1 MPFHRPA
8 RGATID
14 GMSPRRLRLPLVLVA
29 AALAGAG
36 CGGGGDDDGERSAA
50 PAPEQAPS
58 IPRPPSTPQ
67 EPTGALAI
75 PRRVPRKATGPADPA
90 DERVIRRWLAALR
103 RGDVRAAS
111 RYFALPSTFQNGTP
125 VLTIDTEVER
135 VAVNEALPCGA
146 KAIRTGG
153 AGQFTIIV
161 FELVRRPGAD
171 CGPGT
176 GNRARGAIRVA
187 GGRIREWYRL
197 PDAPG
202 AAQPA
207 PPAAGPTV

>member
-1 MPFHRPA
+1 MP
-8 RGATID
+8 
-14 GMSPRRLRLPLVLVA
+14 PRRLRLPLALAAA

-36 CGGGGDDDGERSAA
+36 CGGGDGDRGERRAA
-50 PAPEQAPS
+50 PPPEQAPS
-58 IPRPPSTPQ
+58 IPRPPSTPA
-67 EPTGALAI
+67 EPTGTLAI
-75 PRRVPRKATGPADPA
+75 PRRVPRRATGPADPA

-103 RGDVRAAS
+103 AGHVRAAS

-125 VLTIDTEVER
+125 VLTIDTDVER

-146 KAIRTGG
+146 KAIRMGG
-153 AGQFTIIV
+153 AGEFTIIV

-197 PDAPG
+197 PDAPSAG
-202 AAQPA
+202 KPA
-207 PPAAGPTV
+207 PPAGPAV

>member
-1 MPFHRPA
+1 VPFRCPDS
-8 RGATID
+8 RATID
-14 GMSPRRLRLPLVLVA
+14 GMALRRIVLVLAVVA
-29 AALAGAG
+29 AVPAAAG
-36 CGGGGDDDGERSAA
+36 CGGGDDDDGERRAA
-50 PAPEQAPS
+50 PRSEQVPS
-58 IPRPPSTPQ
+58 IPRPPSTPR

-75 PRRVPRKATGPADPA
+75 PRRVPREATGPADPT

-103 RGDVRAAS
+103 GGDVRAAS

-125 VLTIDTEVER
+125 VLTIDTDVER

-146 KAIRTGG
+146 KAIRMGG
-153 AGQFTIIV
+153 AGAFTIV
-161 FELVRRPGAD
+161 VYELVRRPGAD

-187 GGRIREWYRL
+187 RGRIREWYRL

-202 AAQPA
+202 ADQPA
-207 PPAAGPTV
+207 PPAAGPAV

>member
-1 MPFHRPA
+1 VPFRSPA
-8 RGATID
+8 PRATID
-14 GMSPRRLRLPLVLVA
+14 GMSPRRIALVLAVVA
-29 AALAGAG
+29 AAPAAAG
-36 CGGGGDDDGERSAA
+36 CGGDGDDGERRAA
-50 PAPEQAPS
+50 PPPEQAPS
-58 IPRPPSTPQ
+58 IPRPPSTPL

-103 RGDVRAAS
+103 SGDVRAAS

-125 VLTIDTEVER
+125 VLTIDTDVER

-146 KAIRTGG
+146 KAIRMGG
-153 AGQFTIIV
+153 AGAFTIIV

-207 PPAAGPTV
+207 PPAAGPAV

>member
-1 MPFHRPA
+1 MFTHTLL
-8 RGATID
+8 RGLRGEADADRD
-14 GMSPRRLRLPLVLVA
+14 GIVTFSEVA
-29 AALAGAG
+29 AFVEATVDALV
-36 CGGGGDDDGERSAA
+36 RLAA
-50 PAPEQAPS
+50 PPAPPIETAS
-58 IPRPPSTPQ
+58 VH
-67 EPTGALAI
+67 EH
-75 PRRVPRKATGPADPA
+75 
-90 DERVIRRWLAALR
+90 WLAALR

-125 VLTIDTEVER
+125 VLTIDTDVER

-153 AGQFTIIV
+153 AGAFTIIV

-207 PPAAGPTV
+207 PPAAGPAV

>member
-1 MPFHRPA
+1 M
-8 RGATID
+8 
-14 GMSPRRLRLPLVLVA
+14 
-29 AALAGAG
+29 
-36 CGGGGDDDGERSAA
+36 
-50 PAPEQAPS
+50 
-58 IPRPPSTPQ
+58 
-67 EPTGALAI
+67 
-75 PRRVPRKATGPADPA
+75 
-90 DERVIRRWLAALR
+90 
-103 RGDVRAAS
+103 
-111 RYFALPSTFQNGTP
+111 
-125 VLTIDTEVER
+125 
-135 VAVNEALPCGA
+135 AVNEALPCGA

-207 PPAAGPTV
+207 PPAAGPTVASARCAVACGTAPRSVTAAGEWQGARHTSRRSRGCDVAL